1 MRATIP
7 AIAAFVL
14 LTQGIV
20 FGQGVQ
26 YRTLNDRFPGPAFT
40 SRAEWDA
47 RAAYLREHVLA
58 SAGLLPLPEKTPLHP
73 VVFDEV
79 EHAD

>member
-1 MRATIP
+1 MRATIS

-14 LTQGIV
+14 LTQAV
-20 FGQGVQ
+20 ALGQSGQ

-58 SAGLLPLPEKTPLHP
+58 SAGLLPLPEKTPLIP
-73 VVFDEV
+73 VSSTS
-79 EHAD
+79 